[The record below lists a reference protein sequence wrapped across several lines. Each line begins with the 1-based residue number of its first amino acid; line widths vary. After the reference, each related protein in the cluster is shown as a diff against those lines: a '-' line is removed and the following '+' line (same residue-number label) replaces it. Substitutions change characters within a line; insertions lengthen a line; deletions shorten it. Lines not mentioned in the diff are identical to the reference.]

1 MSSENKIIKKIAP
14 KSFRLFSFDVLNMT
28 RAELDGSASGSGSGS
43 DDDAPKKKK
52 NIDNKLFVVQMYGIN
67 EKGETCSIFVDD
79 YQPFFYIKVGDKWN
93 DDKMHGL
100 VREIK
105 QKLGDYYSESIVSYE
120 MVDSQKLY
128 GFAAGKTSK
137 FIKMVFKNTMAMGKV
152 KNLLERPY

>member
-14 KSFRLFSFDVLNMT
+14 KSFRLFSFDVLNIT

-93 DDKMHGL
+93 ADKMHGL
-100 VREIK
+100 VCEIK
-105 QKLGDYYSESIVSYE
+105 QKLGNYYSESIVSYE

-128 GFAAGKTSK
+128 GFAAGKRRSLSRWYSR
-137 FIKMVFKNTMAMGKV
+137 IRWRWV
-152 KNLLERPY
+152 R